1 LIPSLASS
9 WYQIE
14 LRLPACPCG
23 LPLQLSFNLI
33 DASSVVHT
41 IRLAE
46 QASAGFLVLPLAA
59 EPLTAE
65 AYLADVPA
73 HGAQLSWQAI
83 SPRLA
88 RLTMVRQLCAEDPAT
103 LFTDV
108 FALLHQLDALDPHQA
123 A

>member
-1 LIPSLASS
+1 MILSLASS

-14 LRLPACPCG
+14 LRLPACPFG

-46 QASAGFLVLPLAA
+46 QASVGFVVLPLAA

-65 AYLADVPA
+65 AQLAYQPA
-73 HGAQLSWQAI
+73 NGAKLYWQAI

-88 RLTMVRQLCAEDPAT
+88 KLAMARQLCA
-103 LFTDV
+103 
-108 FALLHQLDALDPHQA
+108 
-123 A
+123 